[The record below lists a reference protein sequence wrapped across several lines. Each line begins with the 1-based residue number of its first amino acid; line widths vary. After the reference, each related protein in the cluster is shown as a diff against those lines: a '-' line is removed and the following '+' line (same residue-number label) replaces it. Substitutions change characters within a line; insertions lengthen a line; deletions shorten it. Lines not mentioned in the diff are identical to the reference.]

1 MNPVDLSLCKE
12 MFKKLGELRL
22 FNRGEYFA
30 RSGEVM
36 EYAGWLDLCYIV
48 LNDL

>member
-1 MNPVDLSLCKE
+1 MNTVDLSLCKE

-22 FNRGEYFA
+22 FNRVEYFA

-36 EYAGWLDLCYIV
+36 EYAGCIGC
-48 LNDL
+48 